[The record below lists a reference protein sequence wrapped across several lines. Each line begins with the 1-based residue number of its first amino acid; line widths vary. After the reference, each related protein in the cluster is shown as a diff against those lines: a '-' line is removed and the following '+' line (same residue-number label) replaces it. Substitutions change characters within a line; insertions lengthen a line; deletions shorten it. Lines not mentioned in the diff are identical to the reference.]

1 MPLKI
6 LLADDSMTAQK
17 MGKEI
22 LTSAGYEVI
31 AVSNGAAAAKKLA
44 EKPDI
49 CVLDIIMP
57 GYTGVEVCE
66 KIRASIETAKMPVL
80 LTVGKMEHYEQ
91 KDVQRVAAD
100 GVIVKPFEAT
110 DLLATIQKFVD
121 KLQAPKAAA
130 AAASREKT
138 IAFTPPNVEEF
149 KDDSYN
155 QWKTEAEV
163 HDDGSTGEMPAAK
176 KAAAMEVP
184 AEAASA
190 PAFMDFGGAEAAAPA
205 PDFTST
211 SRDKTVLITPPNFA
225 EMVAA
230 AVPAPAPA
238 VEFTPMAPAIPGED
252 ASAGM
257 PAFDLGFGGGFAAPS
272 TEAAPAP
279 AQSPAAEHA
288 LEFTAHAPVEV
299 NPPIIGGFEAT
310 AHAPVEVRG
319 TQDPALAT
327 GTEGFDS
334 FKTKIGSDDAPTAEF
349 QAIVSDPPTTEPAA
363 EEDDFE
369 KRVAAAMSQLEEPAA
384 EVQPEPAAEAAPVE
398 VEETPSYEHTQ
409 KMAIPDFA
417 RDPEPEV
424 AAPSA
429 YSHGGDMEITQAI
442 EPTPT
447 HMGDTAVMQAPIEI
461 EHEVTPPTHIGDTA
475 VMETSP
481 VELEPAVES
490 STHIGDT
497 AVMQAVPEGMVDAA
511 LVEQMQAAIAN
522 LPVETAPADDT
533 QELPAVVDAA
543 SAPAPVAEASGQ
555 DLELAKALAAA
566 VGAEAPAATVAAA
579 SDHPEEVHQIAHTV
593 TQVFERMLP
602 DIMEEVKR
610 ELAKRQKK

>member
-1 MPLKI
+1 VPLKI

-31 AVSNGAAAAKKLA
+31 AVSNGAAAAKKLV

-57 GYTGVEVCE
+57 GYTGIEVCE

-80 LTVGKMEHYEQ
+80 LTVGKMEHYDQ

-121 KLQAPKAAA
+121 KLNAPKAAA
-130 AAASREKT
+130 AAASSRDKT

-176 KAAAMEVP
+176 KAAAMEVS
-184 AEAASA
+184 AEAAAA
-190 PAFMDFGGAEAAAPA
+190 PAFMDFGGADATPSAPE
-205 PDFTST
+205 FTST
-211 SRDKTVLITPPNFA
+211 SRDKTVLITPPSFA
-225 EMVAA
+225 AMAA
-230 AVPAPAPA
+230 APEPAPVEEA
-238 VEFTPMAPAIPGED
+238 VFTPPPVPVEEAPTAP
-252 ASAGM
+252 
-257 PAFDLGFGGGFAAPS
+257 PAFDLGFSSGFTPAAAEPAASPS
-272 TEAAPAP
+272 TND
-279 AQSPAAEHA
+279 HA

-299 NPPIIGGFEAT
+299 NPPMIGGFEAT
-310 AHAPVEVRG
+310 AHAPVEVRAA
-319 TQDPALAT
+319 QDPSLAT

-349 QAIVSDPPTTEPAA
+349 KAVVSDAPVA
-363 EEDDFE
+363 EDDDFE

-384 EVQPEPAAEAAPVE
+384 EVQHEVVAEAAPVE
-398 VEETPSYEHTQ
+398 IEHQIEPQIENAPSYEHTQ

-417 RDPEPEV
+417 REPEPESS
-424 AAPSA
+424 APSA
-429 YSHGGDMEITQAI
+429 YSSHVGDTEIMTSVEAA
-442 EPTPT
+442 PT
-447 HMGDTAVMQAPIEI
+447 HMGDTAVMQTPIEI
-461 EHEVTPPTHIGDTA
+461 EHGTHVGDTA

-481 VELEPAVES
+481 AAEADVEPA
-490 STHIGDT
+490 THIGDT

-511 LVEQMQAAIAN
+511 LVEQMQAAVAN

-533 QELPAVVDAA
+533 QELPAVVEAV
-543 SAPAPVAEASGQ
+543 PAPVPVVDAPRQ

-566 VGAEAPAATVAAA
+566 VGAEAPVATASAA

-602 DIMEEVKR
+602 NIMEEVKR

>member
-1 MPLKI
+1 VPLKI

-22 LTSAGYEVI
+22 LLSAGYEVI

-57 GYTGVEVCE
+57 GYTGIEVCE

-91 KDVQRVAAD
+91 KEVQRVAAD

-121 KLQAPKAAA
+121 KLNAPKAAA

-138 IAFTPPNVEEF
+138 IAFTPPSVEEF

-184 AEAASA
+184 SEAASA
-190 PAFMDFGGAEAAAPA
+190 PAFMDFGSSEPAAAPPGA
-205 PDFTST
+205 SP
-211 SRDKTVLITPPNFA
+211 SRDKTVLITPPDFA
-225 EMVAA
+225 AIVSGVSGVAA
-230 AVPAPAPA
+230 APAPA
-238 VEFTPMAPAIPGED
+238 VEFAPVAPAIPGEET
-252 ASAGM
+252 SAGM
-257 PAFDLGFGGGFAAPS
+257 PAFDLGFGGGFAAAPV
-272 TEAAPAP
+272 EPAPAP
-279 AQSPAAEHA
+279 PAPPAADHA

-299 NPPIIGGFEAT
+299 NPSILGGFEAT

-319 TQDPALAT
+319 AQDPNLAS

-334 FKTKIGSDDAPTAEF
+334 FRTKIGTDDVATAEF
-349 QAIVSDPPTTEPAA
+349 AAVASDATAA
-363 EEDDFE
+363 TEEDEFE
-369 KRVAAAMSQLEEPAA
+369 KRVAAAMSELEEPAA
-384 EVQPEPAAEAAPVE
+384 EAQSEAAI
-398 VEETPSYEHTQ
+398 ETAPLETETAPSYEHTQ
-409 KMAIPDFA
+409 KMSIPDFA
-417 RDPEPEV
+417 REPEAEV
-424 AAPSA
+424 AQPSA
-429 YSHGGDMEITQAI
+429 YSHTADAEIMHAI
-442 EPTPT
+442 EPPA
-447 HMGDTAVMQAPIEI
+447 HVGDTQVMQSPIEI
-461 EHEVTPPTHIGDTA
+461 EHQTPSAPHIGDTA

-481 VELEPAVES
+481 VGLEPQVEAP
-490 STHIGDT
+490 THIGDT

-511 LVEQMQAAIAN
+511 LVEQMQAAVAN
-522 LPVETAPADDT
+522 LPVEASPDEDT
-533 QELPAVVDAA
+533 QELPAVVE
-543 SAPAPVAEASGQ
+543 SAPAPAPVNEAPRQ

-566 VGAEAPAATVAAA
+566 VGAEAPVAAVTA
-579 SDHPEEVHQIAHTV
+579 SSEHPEDVHEIAHTV
-593 TQVFERMLP
+593 KGVFERMLP
-602 DIMEEVKR
+602 NIMEEVKR
-610 ELAKRQKK
+610 ELAKRPKK

>member
-22 LTSAGYEVI
+22 LSSAGYEVI

-91 KDVQRVAAD
+91 KDVQRVAAE

-121 KLQAPKAAA
+121 KLNAPKAAA
-130 AAASREKT
+130 AAATSREKT

-176 KAAAMEVP
+176 KAAAMEVS
-184 AEAASA
+184 AEAAAA
-190 PAFMDFGGAEAAAPA
+190 PAFMDFGGADPAPAAPE
-205 PDFTST
+205 FTST

-230 AVPAPAPA
+230 AAPAPAPA
-238 VEFTPMAPAIPGED
+238 GEFSPMAPAVPGED
-252 ASAGM
+252 TSAGM
-257 PAFDLGFGGGFAAPS
+257 PAFDLGFGGGFSAPP
-272 TEAAPAP
+272 TAPPPPP
-279 AQSPAAEHA
+279 AVEHA

-299 NPPIIGGFEAT
+299 NPPMIGGFEAT

-319 TQDPALAT
+319 AQDPSLAT

-349 QAIVSDPPTTEPAA
+349 QAVVSDAPPA

-369 KRVAAAMSQLEEPAA
+369 KRVAAAMSQLEEPA
-384 EVQPEPAAEAAPVE
+384 EVQAEPVAEAAPIEIERE
-398 VEETPSYEHTQ
+398 VETTPSYEHTQ

-417 RDPEPEV
+417 REPEPP
-424 AAPSA
+424 APSA
-429 YSHGGDMEITQAI
+429 YSHVGDTEIMQAI

-447 HMGDTAVMQAPIEI
+447 HMGDTAVMQTPIEI
-461 EHEVTPPTHIGDTA
+461 EHGTHVGDTA

-481 VELEPAVES
+481 VEVEHEIEPP
-490 STHIGDT
+490 THIGDT

-511 LVEQMQAAIAN
+511 LVEQMQAAVAN

-533 QELPAVVDAA
+533 QELPAVVEAV
-543 SAPAPVAEASGQ
+543 PTPVVETSGQ

-566 VGAEAPAATVAAA
+566 VGAEAPAATVAAS

-602 DIMEEVKR
+602 NIMEEVKR

>member
-22 LTSAGYEVI
+22 LSSAGYEVI

-57 GYTGVEVCE
+57 GYTGIEVCE

-80 LTVGKMEHYEQ
+80 LTVGKMEHYDQ

-121 KLQAPKAAA
+121 KLNAPKAAA

-138 IAFTPPNVEEF
+138 ISFTPPNVEEF

-184 AEAASA
+184 SEAGSA
-190 PAFMDFGGAEAAAPA
+190 PAFMDFGGADTVTATPE
-205 PDFTST
+205 FTST

-225 EMVAA
+225 AMASAA
-230 AVPAPAPA
+230 AAAPAPVGEAGFAPPPVPVEEAPSPPPASDLGFSSGFAPAPA
-238 VEFTPMAPAIPGED
+238 ETAPA
-252 ASAGM
+252 
-257 PAFDLGFGGGFAAPS
+257 AAP
-272 TEAAPAP
+272 
-279 AQSPAAEHA
+279 AEHA

-319 TQDPALAT
+319 AQDPNLAS

-349 QAIVSDPPTTEPAA
+349 QAVVSDAPAAA
-363 EEDDFE
+363 EEDEFE
-369 KRVAAAMSQLEEPAA
+369 KRVAAAMSQLEEPSA
-384 EVQPEPAAEAAPVE
+384 EVQQEAVAEAAPIE
-398 VEETPSYEHTQ
+398 IEAAPSYEHTQ

-417 RDPEPEV
+417 REPEPEV

-429 YSHGGDMEITQAI
+429 YSHVGDTEIMQSI

-447 HMGDTAVMQAPIEI
+447 HVGDTQVMESTVGIE
-461 EHEVTPPTHIGDTA
+461 PSAHIGDTA
-475 VMETSP
+475 VMQTSP
-481 VELEPAVES
+481 VELEPEIEQP
-490 STHIGDT
+490 THIGDT

-511 LVEQMQAAIAN
+511 LVEQMQAAVAN

-533 QELPAVVDAA
+533 QELPAVAEAA
-543 SAPAPVAEASGQ
+543 AAPAPIVETSGQ

-566 VGAEAPAATVAAA
+566 VGAEAPAATVAAS

-602 DIMEEVKR
+602 NIMEEVKR

>member
-1 MPLKI
+1 
-6 LLADDSMTAQK
+6 MTAQK

-57 GYTGVEVCE
+57 GYTGIEVCE

-80 LTVGKMEHYEQ
+80 LTVGKMEHYDQ

-121 KLQAPKAAA
+121 KLNAPKAAA
-130 AAASREKT
+130 AAASSRDKT

-163 HDDGSTGEMPAAK
+163 HDDGSTGEMPVAK
-176 KAAAMEVP
+176 KAAAMEVS
-184 AEAASA
+184 AEAAAA
-190 PAFMDFGGAEAAAPA
+190 PAFMDFGGADSTPAAPE
-205 PDFTST
+205 FTST
-211 SRDKTVLITPPNFA
+211 SRDKTVLITPPSFA
-225 EMVAA
+225 AMAA
-230 AVPAPAPA
+230 TPAPAPVEEA
-238 VEFTPMAPAIPGED
+238 VFTPPPVPVEEAPTAP
-252 ASAGM
+252 
-257 PAFDLGFGGGFAAPS
+257 PAFDLGFSSGFTHAAAEPAPPPS
-272 TEAAPAP
+272 TND
-279 AQSPAAEHA
+279 HA

-319 TQDPALAT
+319 AQDPSLAT

-334 FKTKIGSDDAPTAEF
+334 FKTKIGTDDAPTAEF
-349 QAIVSDPPTTEPAA
+349 KAVVSDSPTTESAA

-369 KRVAAAMSQLEEPAA
+369 KRVAAAMSQLEEPTAGVQAEPVA
-384 EVQPEPAAEAAPVE
+384 EVAPVE
-398 VEETPSYEHTQ
+398 IEREVESAPSYDRTQ
-409 KMAIPDFA
+409 KMTVPEFA
-417 RDPEPEV
+417 REPEPEV

-429 YSHGGDMEITQAI
+429 YSSHVGDTEIMQSI

-447 HMGDTAVMQAPIEI
+447 HMGDTAVMPAPIEI
-461 EHEVTPPTHIGDTA
+461 EHGTHVGDTA

-481 VELEPAVES
+481 VAEAEVEAA
-490 STHIGDT
+490 THMGDT

-511 LVEQMQAAIAN
+511 LVEQMQAAVAN

-533 QELPAVVDAA
+533 QELPAVVETPTT
-543 SAPAPVAEASGQ
+543 SVPVVEAQHQ

-566 VGAEAPAATVAAA
+566 VGAEAPAVTAAAA
-579 SDHPEEVHQIAHTV
+579 SDHPEEVHQIARTV